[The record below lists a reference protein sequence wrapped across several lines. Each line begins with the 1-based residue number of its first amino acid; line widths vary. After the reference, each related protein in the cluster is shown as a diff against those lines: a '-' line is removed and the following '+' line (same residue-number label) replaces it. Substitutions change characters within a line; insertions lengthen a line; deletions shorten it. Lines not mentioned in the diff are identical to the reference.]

1 MLQIILDYHIISVFI
16 AVLGGT
22 FFVWFERHAGKLNM
36 SDKELIERYLE
47 LVKRNNR
54 RK

>member
-1 MLQIILDYHIISVFI
+1 MLQIILDYHVVLVVM

-22 FFVWFERHAGKLNM
+22 FLVWFDGYAGKLRM
-36 SDKELIERYLE
+36 SDKELIERYIE